1 MYEVV
6 KVKGGYRVRKKGK
19 KRYLT
24 SPVPRE
30 RAFAQA
36 RAMMQSLKRVTKPAS
51 RKRYKSPI
59 RSTKSPSRVTKP
71 MSPKMRRVRKRQT
84 TPKPKKRQTTPKRL
98 RK

>member
-24 SPVPRE
+24 SPVPRD

-36 RAMMQSLKRVTKPAS
+36 RAMQSPKRVTKPAL
-51 RKRYKSPI
+51 RKRYKSPV
-59 RSTKSPSRVTKP
+59 RSSKSPTRVVKT
-71 MSPKMRRVRKRQT
+71 MSPKPKRVRKRQT
-84 TPKPKKRQTTPKRL
+84 SPKPKKRQTSPKRL